1 MTASPSRSRDAGY
14 FAALYDANPDPWN
27 FEGSAYELRK
37 YRATLSAL
45 GGQQFNRALEVGCS
59 IGVLTSLLAP
69 RCVSLFAVDIVE
81 SALAAARVRCAAMA
95 QVEFALLRVPEEWP
109 AGQVFD
115 LILLSEVLY
124 FLTPA
129 DIGRVA
135 AHVTNALAPG
145 GSVVLVNYT
154 EQIDEPC
161 SGDQAA
167 DVFIAATQAQL
178 RVGLHERHQ
187 AFRIDRLQ
195 PCGSTR
201 D

>member
-1 MTASPSRSRDAGY
+1 MTASPSRSRDADY

-124 FLTPA
+124 FLTPV

-145 GSVVLVNYT
+145 GRVVLVNYT

-178 RVGLHERHQ
+178 RVGLHERHH

-195 PCGSTR
+195 PYGSIR